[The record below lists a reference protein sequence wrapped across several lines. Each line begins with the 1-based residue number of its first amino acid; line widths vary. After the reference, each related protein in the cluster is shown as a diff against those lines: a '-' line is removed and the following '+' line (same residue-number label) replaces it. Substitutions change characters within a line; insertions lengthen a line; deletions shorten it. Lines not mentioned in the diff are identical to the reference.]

1 MKKNNLCTVTMIILV
16 FSLIV
21 TVMMS
26 IFTVLAGII
35 VKAIPPVIA
44 LLLVTVF
51 FVWID
56 ILYLNCYKWLNTKTI
71 RKPKKIHNL
80 KIKNLFLSVIMLL
93 ISCSMWAILIATVI
107 VFRVFFEFQIY
118 FLIVAIV
125 AIAYTING
133 IFIDKALAKNV

>member
-44 LLLVTVF
+44 LLLNTVF

-56 ILYLNCYKWLNTKTI
+56 IIYLNCYKCLKTTGKTKTI
-71 RKPKKIHNL
+71 HKLKVNNL
-80 KIKNLFLSVIMLL
+80 
-93 ISCSMWAILIATVI
+93 ILVC
-107 VFRVFFEFQIY
+107 V
-118 FLIVAIV
+118 
-125 AIAYTING
+125 
-133 IFIDKALAKNV
+133 